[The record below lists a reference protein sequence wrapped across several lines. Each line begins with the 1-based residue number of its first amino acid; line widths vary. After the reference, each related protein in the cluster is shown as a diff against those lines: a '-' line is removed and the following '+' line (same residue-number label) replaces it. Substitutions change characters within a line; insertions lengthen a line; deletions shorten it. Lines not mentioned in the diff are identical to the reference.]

1 MRVAIGEITAPQ
13 GVRGEV
19 RVQPLTDHPERFV
32 SLRQV
37 WLGEPRNVRVQVE
50 QARPHKGFWVVK
62 LGGIQDRN
70 QAEVLR
76 GVRLEV
82 EPEERVPLK
91 PGEYYVD
98 DLLGLPVVT
107 VEGRLLGRL
116 EDVLRT
122 GANDVWVVRGDPARG
137 EVREVLL
144 PALKDVVRQV
154 DLAAGRLVVE
164 PLPGLLD

>member
-1 MRVAIGEITAPQ
+1 MRKAIGEITAPQ

-19 RVQPLTDHPERFV
+19 RVQPFTDHPERFA

-37 WLGEPRNVRVQVE
+37 WLGEPRNVRVTVE
-50 QARPHKGFWVVK
+50 QARPHKGFWLVK
-62 LGGIQDRN
+62 LSGVDDRN
-70 QAEVLR
+70 QAETLR

-82 EPEERVPLK
+82 EPEDRAPLK
-91 PGEYYVD
+91 PDEFYVD
-98 DLLGLPVVT
+98 DLIGLPVIT
-107 VEGRLLGRL
+107 VEGRQLGRL
-116 EDVLRT
+116 EEVLQT

-144 PALKDVVRQV
+144 PALRDVVRQV
-154 DLAAGRLVVE
+154 DLAAGRLVVA